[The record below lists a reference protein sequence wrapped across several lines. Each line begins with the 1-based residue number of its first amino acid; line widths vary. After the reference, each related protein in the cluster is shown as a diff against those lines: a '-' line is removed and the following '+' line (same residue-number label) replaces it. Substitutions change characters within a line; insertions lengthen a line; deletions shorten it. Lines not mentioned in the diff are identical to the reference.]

1 MPPSSWEF
9 FDNIAELAAQA
20 KLDDAAK
27 ITWAIHYAGEES
39 ESWENVPCRTKGP
52 NDTPATLDEF
62 KEEVCQRYPHLLN
75 NRRYSIVDL
84 TKLLERT
91 QDYHT
96 MSQDDLGIYYQRFL
110 SSSFGLLF
118 TKVELVTTA
127 IYAKVEVSQ

>member
-1 MPPSSWEF
+1 MDDPRGFEEF

-27 ITWAIHYAGEES
+27 ITWATHYAGEES

-75 NRRYSIVDL
+75 NRRYSIVDC
-84 TKLLERT
+84 
-91 QDYHT
+91 HGHGNF
-96 MSQDDLGIYYQRFL
+96 QDDFL
-110 SSSFGLLF
+110 
-118 TKVELVTTA
+118 
-127 IYAKVEVSQ
+127 